1 MKILQYGKR
10 ALALLLILFLL
21 PSPARGGELSIE
33 EPTGS
38 DVMEVLKEGNEF
50 MEILE
55 DDFAI
60 PTGTFMEVE
69 GDTEEVVD
77 ITSDDARDFIVE
89 KFPFWV
95 MGRLNQYLVD
105 SIGTDTAVLGD
116 SGRFYIPDVGINVAL
131 YYANEMS
138 SHFAQQIVDEL
149 DAGVYTPHVGGQPY
163 LADHSTQGFSGIRYC
178 VEGTLA
184 YWKHVDRIDIF
195 ICTAHFNGSNDGLYI
210 YDYEGKNCFFEN
222 EGGMFTYTCN
232 EDWQHVAIAYW
243 QPVATLWLQ

>member
-1 MKILQYGKR
+1 ME
-10 ALALLLILFLL
+10 LA
-21 PSPARGGELSIE
+21 PSESA
-33 EPTGS
+33 
-38 DVMEVLKEGNEF
+38 DVMEVVKEENEV

-60 PTGTFMEVE
+60 PTGTLMEVE
-69 GDTEEVVD
+69 GEEEIVD
-77 ITSDDARDFIVE
+77 ISSDDARDFIVD

-95 MGRLNQYLVD
+95 MGRLNQLLVD

-116 SGRFYIPDVGINVAL
+116 SGRFYVPDVNINVAI

-138 SHFAQQIVDEL
+138 SRFAQQIVDEL

-163 LADHSTQGFSGIRYC
+163 LADHSTQGFYGVRYC

-210 YDYEGKNCFFEN
+210 YDDRGENCFYQN
-222 EGGMFTYTCN
+222 EGGLFTYTCN
-232 EDWQHVAIAYW
+232 EDWHHVAVAFW